1 MQLTPTLQD
10 FPDELLR
17 IRDLTIVFPKTAPG
31 SPAVNNVSVT
41 MRQGQTLG
49 LVGESGS
56 GKSTVC
62 LAIMGLTPPGT
73 TVTGEVS
80 YRGVNLLE
88 LPERQLRARRGKDIG
103 LVCQDP
109 MAALNPVKTIGAQL
123 REPLRLHLNMSRKAA
138 DARAVEVLERVGI
151 QAAREKLGAYPHEF
165 SGGMRQ
171 RVVIA
176 MAISCNPGFII
187 ADKPTTA
194 LDVSVRAQVLD
205 LLQDLSEDLGIA
217 LLLVSHDLSVVAGLA
232 SDVAVVHYGELVE
245 YGQVHQVFNEPR
257 HPYTVELLNRVR
269 EIEDSTDHATVNIRG
284 VDSASR

>member
-1 MQLTPTLQD
+1 
-10 FPDELLR
+10 
-17 IRDLTIVFPKTAPG
+17 
-31 SPAVNNVSVT
+31 
-41 MRQGQTLG
+41 
-49 LVGESGS
+49 
-56 GKSTVC
+56 
-62 LAIMGLTPPGT
+62 
-73 TVTGEVS
+73 
-80 YRGVNLLE
+80 
-88 LPERQLRARRGKDIG
+88 
-103 LVCQDP
+103 
-109 MAALNPVKTIGAQL
+109 
-123 REPLRLHLNMSRKAA
+123 MSRKAA

-176 MAISCNPGFII
+176 MAISCNPGLII

>member
-17 IRDLTIVFPKTAPG
+17 IRDLTVVFPKTAPG

-88 LPERQLRARRGKDIG
+88 LPERQLRA
-103 LVCQDP
+103 
-109 MAALNPVKTIGAQL
+109 A
-123 REPLRLHLNMSRKAA
+123 
-138 DARAVEVLERVGI
+138 
-151 QAAREKLGAYPHEF
+151 
-165 SGGMRQ
+165 RQ
-171 RVVIA
+171 RHRTCLPRPDGRIK
-176 MAISCNPGFII
+176 SGQ
-187 ADKPTTA
+187 D
-194 LDVSVRAQVLD
+194 DRRAA
-205 LLQDLSEDLGIA
+205 EGA
-217 LLLVSHDLSVVAGLA
+217 A
-232 SDVAVVHYGELVE
+232 SPPFEHV
-245 YGQVHQVFNEPR
+245 P
-257 HPYTVELLNRVR
+257 
-269 EIEDSTDHATVNIRG
+269 
-284 VDSASR
+284 